1 MKQNHYLKT
10 EFYERIK
17 KDSIIF
23 DFLEENSLD
32 GVWYWDLEN
41 PQNEW
46 MSPKFWQVLG
56 YLPEEKKHLASQ
68 WQEII
73 FPEDLKKATENFN
86 KHYENPNHPYDQIVR
101 YKHKKGHTIWVRCR
115 GNIIRDNQGKPIRM
129 IGVHNDITEEKYNE
143 ENLIQKTNY
152 LKAILDSSLDGI
164 MAFDSLY
171 DENGEIIDF
180 IYTMSNK
187 KACSIVKLREEE
199 LIGQRLS
206 KMLSGN
212 FIALDSLNGQ
222 SLFDIYKEVVLTG
235 ESKSLEFYFESNGI
249 KEWFRNK
256 TVKYEDGFIC
266 TFEIITEEKYFQE
279 KLEQKLEQ
287 KVEEE
292 MKKRFKQERLLIQQ
306 SKMATMGEMMAAI
319 AHNWRQPLNTIS
331 LLSASITKKLLN
343 SKLTKDYIDNWIIK
357 MNNQVNFMSQTID
370 DFRNFYKPEEEFK
383 KVSLKKIISKVISL
397 INLQLNINNIKIEAN
412 IPESIL
418 IMCLENQLQQ
428 ALINILINS
437 KEAIISKNIING
449 MILLSASE
457 DDSFVNL
464 IIQDNGGGIEKE
476 ENFTSIFEPYFTTK
490 ANSHGTGIGLYMT
503 KIIIE
508 QNMKG
513 KIETKNINNGFEFT
527 IKIPC

>member
-10 EFYERIK
+10 EFYEKIK

-56 YLPEEKKHLASQ
+56 YLPEEKEHLASQ

-73 FPEDLKKATENFN
+73 FPEDLKKATENFY
-86 KHYENPNHPYDQIVR
+86 KHYENPNYPYDQIVR

-115 GNIIRDNQGKPIRM
+115 GNIIRDEHGKPIRM
-129 IGVHNDITEEKYNE
+129 IGVHNDITEEKY
-143 ENLIQKTNY
+143 
-152 LKAILDSSLDGI
+152 
-164 MAFDSLY
+164 
-171 DENGEIIDF
+171 
-180 IYTMSNK
+180 
-187 KACSIVKLREEE
+187 
-199 LIGQRLS
+199 
-206 KMLSGN
+206 
-212 FIALDSLNGQ
+212 
-222 SLFDIYKEVVLTG
+222 
-235 ESKSLEFYFESNGI
+235 
-249 KEWFRNK
+249 
-256 TVKYEDGFIC
+256 
-266 TFEIITEEKYFQE
+266 FQE
-279 KLEQKLEQ
+279 KLEQ

-292 MKKRFKQERLLIQQ
+292 IKKRFKQERLLVQQ

-343 SKLTKDYIDNWIIK
+343 SKLTKDYINNWIIK

-383 KVSLKKIISKVISL
+383 EVSLKKVILKVISL
-397 INLQLNINNIKIEAN
+397 ISLQLKINNIKIEVN
-412 IPESIL
+412 IQEPIL
-418 IMCLENQLQQ
+418 LVCLENQLQQ
-428 ALINILINS
+428 ALINVLINS
-437 KEAIISKNIING
+437 KEAILNKNIKNG
-449 MILLSASE
+449 MILLNAKK

-464 IIQDNGGGIEKE
+464 IIQDNGGGIENE

-513 KIETKNINNGFEFT
+513 KIETKNINNGFEFI
-527 IKIPC
+527 IKIPS

>member
-1 MKQNHYLKT
+1 MKENHYLKT
-10 EFYERIK
+10 ELYAKIK

-41 PQNEW
+41 PKNEW
-46 MSPKFWQVLG
+46 MSPKFWQLLG
-56 YLPEEKKHLASQ
+56 YLPEEKEHLASQ

-86 KHYENPNHPYDQIVR
+86 KHYENPNYPYDQIVR

-115 GNIIRDNQGKPIRM
+115 GNIIRNEQGKPIRM

-143 ENLIQKTNY
+143 EKLMKKTNY

-187 KACSIVKLREEE
+187 KACNIVKLREEE
-199 LIGQRLS
+199 LIGQKLS
-206 KMLSGN
+206 KMVSGN
-212 FIALDSLNGQ
+212 FMPLDSLNGE

-235 ESKSLEFYFESNGI
+235 ESKSLEFYFENNGL
-249 KEWFRNK
+249 KDWFRNK
-256 TVKYEDGFIC
+256 TVKHDNGFIC
-266 TFEIITEEKYFQE
+266 TFEIITKEKYFQE
-279 KLEQKLEQ
+279 KLEQK
-287 KVEEE
+287 VEEE
-292 MKKRFKQERLLIQQ
+292 IKKRFKQERLLVQQ
-306 SKMATMGEMMAAI
+306 SKMATMGEMMASI

-331 LLSASITKKLLN
+331 LLSAAITKKVLN
-343 SKLTKDYIDNWIIK
+343 SKLNKEYIDNWIIK
-357 MNNQVNFMSQTID
+357 MNNQINFMSQTID
-370 DFRNFYKPEEEFK
+370 DFRNFYKPNEDFK
-383 KVSLKKIISKVISL
+383 EVSLKNAIQKVISL
-397 INLQLNINNIKIEAN
+397 INLQLKINNIKIEVD

-418 IMCLENQLQQ
+418 LVCLENQLQQ
-428 ALINILINS
+428 ALINILNNS
-437 KEAIISKNIING
+437 KEAIINKNIKNG
-449 MILLSASE
+449 IILLSANKI
-457 DDSFVNL
+457 DSFVNL
-464 IIQDNGGGIEKE
+464 TIQDNGGGIKNKK
-476 ENFTSIFEPYFTTK
+476 NFESIFEPYFTTK
-490 ANSHGTGIGLYMT
+490 ANSNGTGIGLYMT

-513 KIETKNINNGFEFT
+513 KIETKNIDNGFELT
-527 IKIPC
+527 IKIPI

>member
-10 EFYERIK
+10 EFYEKIK

-56 YLPEEKKHLASQ
+56 YLPEEKEHLSSQ

-73 FPEDLKKATENFN
+73 FPEDLKKATENFY
-86 KHYENPNHPYDQIVR
+86 KHYENPNYPYDQIVR

-115 GNIIRDNQGKPIRM
+115 GNIIRDDHGKPIRM
-129 IGVHNDITEEKYNE
+129 IGVHNDITEEKY
-143 ENLIQKTNY
+143 
-152 LKAILDSSLDGI
+152 
-164 MAFDSLY
+164 
-171 DENGEIIDF
+171 
-180 IYTMSNK
+180 
-187 KACSIVKLREEE
+187 
-199 LIGQRLS
+199 
-206 KMLSGN
+206 
-212 FIALDSLNGQ
+212 
-222 SLFDIYKEVVLTG
+222 
-235 ESKSLEFYFESNGI
+235 
-249 KEWFRNK
+249 
-256 TVKYEDGFIC
+256 
-266 TFEIITEEKYFQE
+266 FQE
-279 KLEQKLEQ
+279 KLEQ

-292 MKKRFKQERLLIQQ
+292 IKKRFKQERLLVQQ

-370 DFRNFYKPEEEFK
+370 DFRNFYKPEEKFK
-383 KVSLKKIISKVISL
+383 EVSLKKIILKVISL
-397 INLQLNINNIKIEAN
+397 ISLQLKINNIKIEVN
-412 IPESIL
+412 IQEPIL
-418 IMCLENQLQQ
+418 LVCLENQLQQ
-428 ALINILINS
+428 ALINVLINS
-437 KEAIISKNIING
+437 KEAILNKNIKNG
-449 MILLSASE
+449 MILLNAKK

-464 IIQDNGGGIEKE
+464 IIQDNGGGIENE

-527 IKIPC
+527 IKIPI